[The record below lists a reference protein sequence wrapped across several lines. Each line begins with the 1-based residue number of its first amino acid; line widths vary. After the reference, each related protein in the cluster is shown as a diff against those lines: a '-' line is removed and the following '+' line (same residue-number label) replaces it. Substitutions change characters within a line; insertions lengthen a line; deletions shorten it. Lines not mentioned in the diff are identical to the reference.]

1 MGDIANSSH
10 RPTAFGIILRLLKQM
25 SRRSGGVRRS
35 LIAGAGLELAGI
47 ILGVA
52 GPLAL
57 KLLVDGVSHD
67 GTAPSRVIGC
77 ALVFVGAWAASAV
90 FASWRIVYTTRIVDN
105 LAAGLIAAF
114 ARERL
119 PQAATARDG
128 DSGAMLGQ
136 IERLP
141 YSLTIVVDGLIWR
154 MVPTFVQ
161 FVATLFIVAVAVPLT
176 SALILGAVI
185 VLYGLVTWRAAAGFR
200 IVAARVNAA
209 SGAASGLCGDIF
221 RNARRVV
228 LNGALESEAALLTA
242 AYAEKAGA
250 NRAMTRALTRA
261 SFAQYAVIGC
271 GLSLLLV
278 MSAVDALSHKITPG
292 AFILL
297 QTYAFRLIL
306 PVSGLGYIL
315 SQASTALGNIG
326 EVMVAD
332 DRSHTTSAK
341 AAEAKGPARI
351 ALRDVS
357 FSYGPG
363 LPGLSGVDLDIPAG
377 SFVAVVGPNGSGKS
391 TLAQIMAGLL
401 QPANG
406 AVRVGELD
414 LNATPSADRHRIVL
428 YVPQFIGL
436 FNRTLADNVLYPPTR
451 HSGTEITDIL
461 TGWQFH
467 ETGRPIDLSIMVGE
481 QGERL
486 SGGQIQKLELA
497 RVAGIAASVIIFDE
511 STSALDPAAEEAIV
525 ADLRRRFAGKT
536 TVVMITHRQGVARQ
550 ADQVLFMRAGR
561 IVRRGPHADLM
572 RDLMSYQKLWHG
584 TEGAESQNGLS

>member
-1 MGDIANSSH
+1 MGDIGNSSH
-10 RPTAFGIILRLLKQM
+10 RPAATSIVLRLLAQM
-25 SRRSGGVRRS
+25 SGRNNGVRGG
-35 LIAGAGLELAGI
+35 LIAGICLEVAGI
-47 ILGVA
+47 GLGVA
-52 GPLAL
+52 GPFAL
-57 KLLVDGVSHD
+57 KLLVDGVSHE
-67 GTAPSRVIGC
+67 GTAPLRVIGC
-77 ALVFVGAWAASAV
+77 ALVFVGAWAAAAIL
-90 FASWRIVYTTRIVDN
+90 ASWRIVYTTRIIDR
-105 LAAGLIAAF
+105 LAAGLVAAF
-114 ARERL
+114 ARRRL
-119 PQAATARDG
+119 PLAATARDG

-154 MVPTFVQ
+154 MVPTCFQ
-161 FVATLFIVAVAVPLT
+161 FVATLLVVALSVPLT
-176 SALILGAVI
+176 CALILGAVI
-185 VLYGLVTWRAAAGFR
+185 ALYGLVTWRAASGFQL
-200 IVAARVNAA
+200 VAAKVNAA

-228 LNGALESEAALLTA
+228 LNGALESEAALLTV
-242 AYAEKAGA
+242 AYAEKAGS

-261 SFAQYAVIGC
+261 SLAQYAVIGC

-278 MSAVDALSHKITPG
+278 MSALDALSHRITPG

-326 EVMVAD
+326 EVMVFD
-332 DRSHTTSAK
+332 GRSHATAAK

-351 ALRDVS
+351 VLSDVS

-363 LPGLSGVDLDIPAG
+363 LPGLTDIDLDIPAG
-377 SFVAVVGPNGSGKS
+377 SFVAIVGPNGSGKS

-401 QPANG
+401 QPATG

-414 LNATPSADRHRIVL
+414 LMATPPMDRHRVVL

-436 FNRTLADNVLYPPTR
+436 FNRTLAENALYPPTR
-451 HSGTEITDIL
+451 HSRSEVAELL
-461 TGWQFH
+461 TAWRFH
-467 ETGRPIDLSIMVGE
+467 EAGHPIDLSTMVGE

-497 RVAGIAASVIIFDE
+497 RVAGIAAPVIIFDE

-525 ADLRRRFAGKT
+525 ADLRQRFAGKT
-536 TVVMITHRQGVARQ
+536 TLVMITHRQGVARQ

-561 IVRRGPHADLM
+561 IVRRGLHEDLM
-572 RDLMSYQKLWHG
+572 RDSGSYATHWRK
-584 TEGAESQNGLS
+584 